1 MLNQLETLTE
11 RVGGSNKLVDRWL
24 HMRKHL
30 LVAYYN
36 LVGIKPGKESYMR
49 LNEKALDNFC
59 QSLVD
64 YLSDGHFNIYE
75 RIIREM
81 EGTNPYLTASKL
93 YPLLEAN
100 TQQIM
105 DYYDSTLENAID
117 HDNYLEFQQA
127 LSDLGEALE
136 GRFTLEDKLI
146 TLVLDNNLK
155 ASNEENIARLRGLL
169 SDPSAAAGAPL
180 AGRVGFRCVAPDRLP
195 LVGRL
200 PDFAAAGR
208 TERLRDVPRHPG
220 LHALLGYA
228 SRGLTW
234 APLGAELLAAQLE
247 GEPLPLETSLVDAL
261 DPARFVLRA
270 RRAPRGPESAD

>member
-1 MLNQLETLTE
+1 MLNQLESLTE
-11 RVGGSNKLVDRWL
+11 RVRGSNKLVDRWL
-24 HMRKHL
+24 HVRKHL

-36 LVGIKPGKESYMR
+36 LVGIKPGKESFMR
-49 LNEKALDNFC
+49 LNEKALDDFC

-81 EGTNPYLTASKL
+81 EGTTPYLAASKL

-136 GRFTLEDKLI
+136 ERFTLEDKLI
-146 TLVLDNNLK
+146 ALVLDNDVNI
-155 ASNEENIARLRGLL
+155 SNEENVAR
-169 SDPSAAAGAPL
+169 
-180 AGRVGFRCVAPDRLP
+180 
-195 LVGRL
+195 
-200 PDFAAAGR
+200 
-208 TERLRDVPRHPG
+208 
-220 LHALLGYA
+220 
-228 SRGLTW
+228 
-234 APLGAELLAAQLE
+234 
-247 GEPLPLETSLVDAL
+247 
-261 DPARFVLRA
+261 PA
-270 RRAPRGPESAD
+270 

>member
-1 MLNQLETLTE
+1 MLNQLESLTE
-11 RVGGSNKLVDRWL
+11 RVRGSNKLVDRWL
-24 HMRKHL
+24 HVRKHL

-36 LVGIKPGKESYMR
+36 LVGLKPGKESFMR
-49 LNEKALDNFC
+49 LNEKALDDFC

-81 EGTNPYLTASKL
+81 EGTTPYLAASKL

-136 GRFTLEDKLI
+136 ERFTLEDKLI
-146 TLVLDNNLK
+146 ALVLDSNLS
-155 ASNEENIARLRGLL
+155 ASNEDNIAR
-169 SDPSAAAGAPL
+169 
-180 AGRVGFRCVAPDRLP
+180 
-195 LVGRL
+195 
-200 PDFAAAGR
+200 
-208 TERLRDVPRHPG
+208 
-220 LHALLGYA
+220 
-228 SRGLTW
+228 
-234 APLGAELLAAQLE
+234 
-247 GEPLPLETSLVDAL
+247 
-261 DPARFVLRA
+261 PA
-270 RRAPRGPESAD
+270 

>member
-1 MLNQLETLTE
+1 MLNQLESLTE
-11 RVGGSNKLVDRWL
+11 RVRGSNKLVDRWL
-24 HMRKHL
+24 HVRKHL

-36 LVGIKPGKESYMR
+36 LVGLKPGKESFMR
-49 LNEKALDNFC
+49 LNEKALDDFC

-81 EGTNPYLTASKL
+81 EGTTPYLAASKL

-136 GRFTLEDKLI
+136 ERFTLEDKLI
-146 TLVLDNNLK
+146 SLVLD
-155 ASNEENIARLRGLL
+155 ASPEDNIVR
-169 SDPSAAAGAPL
+169 
-180 AGRVGFRCVAPDRLP
+180 
-195 LVGRL
+195 
-200 PDFAAAGR
+200 
-208 TERLRDVPRHPG
+208 
-220 LHALLGYA
+220 
-228 SRGLTW
+228 
-234 APLGAELLAAQLE
+234 
-247 GEPLPLETSLVDAL
+247 
-261 DPARFVLRA
+261 PA
-270 RRAPRGPESAD
+270 

>member
-1 MLNQLETLTE
+1 MLNQLESLTE
-11 RVGGSNKLVDRWL
+11 RVRGNNKLVDRWL
-24 HMRKHL
+24 HVRKHL

-36 LVGIKPGKESYMR
+36 LVGIKPGKESFMR
-49 LNEKALDNFC
+49 LNEKALDDFC

-81 EGTNPYLTASKL
+81 EGTTPYLAASKL

-136 GRFTLEDKLI
+136 ERFTLEDKLI
-146 TLVLDNNLK
+146 ALVLDSNLS
-155 ASNEENIARLRGLL
+155 ASNEDNIAR
-169 SDPSAAAGAPL
+169 
-180 AGRVGFRCVAPDRLP
+180 
-195 LVGRL
+195 
-200 PDFAAAGR
+200 
-208 TERLRDVPRHPG
+208 
-220 LHALLGYA
+220 
-228 SRGLTW
+228 
-234 APLGAELLAAQLE
+234 
-247 GEPLPLETSLVDAL
+247 
-261 DPARFVLRA
+261 PA
-270 RRAPRGPESAD
+270 

>member
-1 MLNQLETLTE
+1 MLNQLESLTE
-11 RVGGSNKLVDRWL
+11 RVRGSNKLVDRWL
-24 HMRKHL
+24 HVRKHL

-36 LVGIKPGKESYMR
+36 LVGIKPGKESFMR
-49 LNEKALDNFC
+49 LNEKALDDFC

-81 EGTNPYLTASKL
+81 EGTTPYLAASKL

-136 GRFTLEDKLI
+136 ERFTLEDKLI
-146 TLVLDNNLK
+146 ALALDNDLT
-155 ASNEENIARLRGLL
+155 ASNEDHIAR
-169 SDPSAAAGAPL
+169 
-180 AGRVGFRCVAPDRLP
+180 
-195 LVGRL
+195 
-200 PDFAAAGR
+200 
-208 TERLRDVPRHPG
+208 
-220 LHALLGYA
+220 
-228 SRGLTW
+228 
-234 APLGAELLAAQLE
+234 
-247 GEPLPLETSLVDAL
+247 
-261 DPARFVLRA
+261 PA
-270 RRAPRGPESAD
+270 

>member
-1 MLNQLETLTE
+1 MLNQLESLTE
-11 RVGGSNKLVDRWL
+11 RVRGSNKLVDRWL
-24 HMRKHL
+24 HVRKHL

-36 LVGIKPGKESYMR
+36 LVGIKPGKESFMR
-49 LNEKALDNFC
+49 LNEKALDDFC

-81 EGTNPYLTASKL
+81 EGTTPYLAASKL

-136 GRFTLEDKLI
+136 ERFTLEDKLI
-146 TLVLDNNLK
+146 ALVLDSNLS
-155 ASNEENIARLRGLL
+155 ASNEDNIAR
-169 SDPSAAAGAPL
+169 
-180 AGRVGFRCVAPDRLP
+180 
-195 LVGRL
+195 
-200 PDFAAAGR
+200 
-208 TERLRDVPRHPG
+208 
-220 LHALLGYA
+220 
-228 SRGLTW
+228 
-234 APLGAELLAAQLE
+234 
-247 GEPLPLETSLVDAL
+247 
-261 DPARFVLRA
+261 PA
-270 RRAPRGPESAD
+270 

>member
-1 MLNQLETLTE
+1 MLNQLESLTE
-11 RVGGSNKLVDRWL
+11 RVRGSNKLVDRWL
-24 HMRKHL
+24 HVRKHL

-49 LNEKALDNFC
+49 LNEKALDDFC

-81 EGTNPYLTASKL
+81 EGTTPYLAASKL

-136 GRFTLEDKLI
+136 ERFTLEDKLI
-146 TLVLDNNLK
+146 ALVLDNDVNT
-155 ASNEENIARLRGLL
+155 SNGENVAR
-169 SDPSAAAGAPL
+169 
-180 AGRVGFRCVAPDRLP
+180 
-195 LVGRL
+195 
-200 PDFAAAGR
+200 
-208 TERLRDVPRHPG
+208 
-220 LHALLGYA
+220 
-228 SRGLTW
+228 
-234 APLGAELLAAQLE
+234 
-247 GEPLPLETSLVDAL
+247 
-261 DPARFVLRA
+261 PA
-270 RRAPRGPESAD
+270 